1 MSAHLHRTLL
11 ASTVPSTRRAF
22 VQPLDALR
30 DEIRSRCLI
39 KSGHSFPGKGRA
51 SAASRRLDASAGVSG
66 KSTGRVGRRNK
77 SKVTSACR
85 RNQSVRRCRFR

>member
-39 KSGHSFPGKGRA
+39 KSGHSFPWNGRA
-51 SAASRRLDASAGVSG
+51 SAAS
-66 KSTGRVGRRNK
+66 
-77 SKVTSACR
+77 
-85 RNQSVRRCRFR
+85 